1 MAIVFAISMWLD
13 HLLKNFVFASANF
26 EDANAML
33 TMFVMPVVLPQSV
46 GEVPVV
52 ELMLK

>member
-1 MAIVFAISMWLD
+1 MWLD
-13 HLLKNFVFASANF
+13 RFFDNFVFASANI

-33 TMFVMPVVLPQSV
+33 TMFVMLVILPQSA